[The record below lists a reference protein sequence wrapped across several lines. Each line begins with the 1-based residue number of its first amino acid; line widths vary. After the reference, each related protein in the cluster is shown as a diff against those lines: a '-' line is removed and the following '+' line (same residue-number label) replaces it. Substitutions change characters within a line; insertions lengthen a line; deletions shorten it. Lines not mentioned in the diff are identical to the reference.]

1 MSLEDKIGNKFDEY
15 AGKAKEVAG
24 SVTGNDDLR
33 DEGRVQQAEAAAKA
47 AVAEV
52 EEAAHKIKKILDR

>member
-1 MSLEDKIGNKFDEY
+1 MSLNDKIGNKFEEF

-33 DEGRVQQAEAAAKA
+33 DEGRAQQAGAAAKE
-47 AVAEV
+47 AVT
-52 EEAAHKIKKILDR
+52 

>member
-1 MSLEDKIGNKFDEY
+1 MSLNDKIGNKFEEF

-33 DEGRVQQAEAAAKA
+33 DEGRAQQAGAAAKEAVTELKDA
-47 AVAEV
+47 AR
-52 EEAAHKIKKILDR
+52 KIKKILDR